1 MVDLVLIFSRCFI
14 MTTEL
19 SRESVVESH
28 LISFFFADWSVE
40 RVNDLRFNLGFEIVL
55 VQNQLALDVFILI
68 KMVEFSFEIEHLVLE
83 KVHTGI
89 EFDCRVISFEYN
101 VVFDHLCDNFI
112 LKLEIL
118 IKNLNCF
125 DVKEWSLTIS

>member
-1 MVDLVLIFSRCFI
+1 

-28 LISFFFADWSVE
+28 LIRFFFADWSVE

-68 KMVEFSFEIEHLVLE
+68 KMVEFSFEIEHLVLKE
-83 KVHTGI
+83 VHTGI
-89 EFDCRVISFEYN
+89 EFDCRVISFEHN

-118 IKNLNCF
+118 IKYLNCF
-125 DVKEWSLTIS
+125 DVKEWSLPIS